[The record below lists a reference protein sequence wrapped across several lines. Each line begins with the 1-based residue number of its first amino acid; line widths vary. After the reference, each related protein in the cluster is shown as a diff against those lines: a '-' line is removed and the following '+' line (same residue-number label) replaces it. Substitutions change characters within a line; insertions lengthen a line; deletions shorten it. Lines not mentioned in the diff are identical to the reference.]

1 LICEALPI
9 LGWAGK
15 IPIFTKEAMMGQY
28 ETKDIRNI
36 AFVGHGASGKTSLV
50 ENILFKAGAT
60 KRLGS
65 VDDGTSVS
73 DFDTEEKERKTT
85 IDSSILHCNWQGREI
100 NIIDTPGYPDFI
112 GSSIGA
118 LSAVETAIIVV
129 AATCGI
135 QVNTQKMWDITSEL
149 GLARLVVITKM
160 DGENID
166 FPSLLESIQNTFGP
180 ECLPL
185 MLPVGHGSAFK
196 GSVDIL
202 NPPKEVPDDVI
213 GDVNECR
220 EKLVEGIVSVCD
232 EQLEKY
238 LDGKEIKLE
247 TLKGCFSTAIASGSI
262 VPVLCCE
269 NKEGLGVEG
278 IVDVIA
284 EYTPSPEKRL
294 TCKCSRVD
302 GDKVSEEKEEVDV
315 SKSSS
320 FSAQVF
326 KSITDPFVGKLSF
339 FRIYSGVLEGHP
351 EIYNTRSKKNEKI
364 GHMFKT
370 FGKEQQEIERAIPGD
385 IVTIS
390 KVEDIHVSDTLCDP
404 NAIVKFEDI
413 KFPNPMASLAIEPK
427 SRGAEQ
433 KISETLN
440 RLVSEDSTFKVSR
453 DTQTHELVI
462 TGMSNLHLDV
472 ILSRLK
478 NRYEIEVEARQP
490 KIPYKETITV
500 KASSQYKHKK
510 QTGGKGQYGEV
521 YIRIEPLERG
531 SGFEFAREIVGGS
544 IPSQYIPA
552 VEKGL
557 METIA
562 KGVLSNNPIVDVK
575 VVLYDGS
582 FHNVDS
588 SEAAFKIAASK
599 AFNIAFND
607 AKPVLLEPIVN
618 LEVTIPSEFMG
629 DITGS
634 LSSKRG
640 RVQGMDSYGDLQ
652 VVNACIPMEEVS
664 NYETELKSMTGGR
677 GSFAMEF
684 SHYDIVPSHL
694 VPAIIAQAKK
704 EAEKEV

>member
-1 LICEALPI
+1 
-9 LGWAGK
+9 
-15 IPIFTKEAMMGQY
+15 MGQY
-28 ETKDIRNI
+28 ETKDIRDVV
-36 AFVGHGASGKTSLV
+36 FVGHGASGKTSLV
-50 ENILFKAGAT
+50 EGILFKTGAT

-65 VDDGTSVS
+65 VDEGTSVA
-73 DFDTEEKERKTT
+73 DFDQEEKERKTT
-85 IDSSILHCNWQGREI
+85 IDSSVLHCNWQGREI
-100 NIIDTPGYPDFI
+100 NIVDTPGYPDFA
-112 GSSIGA
+112 SSAIGA
-118 LSAVETAIIVV
+118 LSAVETAIVV
-129 AATCGI
+129 IAATSGI
-135 QVNTQKMWDITSEL
+135 QVNTQKMWDLASES

-166 FPSLLESIQNTFGP
+166 FSALLESIQSAFGP

-185 MLPVGHGSAFK
+185 MLPVGQGSAFK
-196 GSVDIL
+196 GVVDIL
-202 NPPKEVPDDVI
+202 DLPEEVPGDVI
-213 GDVNECR
+213 GDVNGSR
-220 EKLVEGIVSVCD
+220 EKLVEAIVSVCD

-238 LDGKEIKLE
+238 LDGNEIKLE
-247 TLKGCFSTAIASGSI
+247 TLMGCFSTAIASGSI

-269 NKEGLGVEG
+269 NKEGVGVES

-284 EYTPSPEKRL
+284 KYTPSPEKGAG
-294 TCKCSRVD
+294 CKCSSVN
-302 GDKVSEEKEEVDV
+302 GDKVSEEEKEVDV
-315 SKSSS
+315 SKSAL

-351 EIYNTRSKKNEKI
+351 EVYNTRSKKNEKI
-364 GHMFKT
+364 GHMFRT
-370 FGKEQQEIERAIPGD
+370 FGKDQQEIERAIPGD

-390 KVEDIHVSDTLCDP
+390 KVEDISVSDTLCDP
-404 NAIVKFEDI
+404 DAIVKFEDI

-427 SRGAEQ
+427 SRGMEQ

-453 DTQTHELVI
+453 DAQTNELVI

-490 KIPYKETITV
+490 KIPYKETITT

-544 IPSQYIPA
+544 IPTQYIPA
-552 VEKGL
+552 VEKGFR
-557 METIA
+557 ETIA

-575 VVLYDGS
+575 VILYDGS

-599 AFNIAFND
+599 AFNLAFKD
-607 AKPVLLEPIVN
+607 AKPVLLEPVVN

-629 DITGS
+629 DITGN

-640 RVQGMDSYGDLQ
+640 RVQGMNSFGDLQ
-652 VVNACIPMEEVS
+652 VVKAGIPMVEVK

-677 GSFAMEF
+677 GSFTMEF

-694 VPAIIAQAKK
+694 VPAIIAQAKEEAGK
-704 EAEKEV
+704 ET

>member
-1 LICEALPI
+1 
-9 LGWAGK
+9 
-15 IPIFTKEAMMGQY
+15 MGQY
-28 ETKDIRNI
+28 ETKDIRNV

-50 ENILFKAGAT
+50 EGILFKAGAT

-65 VDDGTSVS
+65 VDEGTSVS
-73 DFDTEEKERKTT
+73 DFDPEEKERKTT
-85 IDSSILHCNWQGREI
+85 IDSSILHCNWQGSEI

-129 AATCGI
+129 AATSGI
-135 QVNTQKMWDITSEL
+135 QVNTQKMWDITSES

-166 FPSLLESIQNTFGP
+166 FPMLLESVQNSFGP

-196 GSVDIL
+196 GVVDIL
-202 NPPKEVPDDVI
+202 DPPKEVPGDVI
-213 GDVNECR
+213 GDVEESR

-232 EQLEKY
+232 EQLEMY

-247 TLKGCFSTAIASGSI
+247 TLQGCFSTAIASGSI

-269 NKEGLGVEG
+269 NKEGIGVEG
-278 IVDVIA
+278 VVDVIA
-284 EYTPSPEKRL
+284 KYTPSPEKSSA
-294 TCKCSRVD
+294 CKCSSVE
-302 GDKVSEEKEEVDV
+302 GDKVSEEEKEVEV
-315 SKSSS
+315 SKSAP

-339 FRIYSGVLEGHP
+339 FRIYSGTLEGHP

-370 FGKEQQEIERAIPGD
+370 FGKEQQEIKSAIPGD

-390 KVEDIHVSDTLCDP
+390 KVDDISVSDTLCDP
-404 NAIVKFEDI
+404 DAIVKFEDI

-453 DTQTHELVI
+453 DAQTHELVI

-478 NRYEIEVEARQP
+478 NRYEIEVDARQP
-490 KIPYKETITV
+490 KIPYKETITG

-531 SGFEFAREIVGGS
+531 SGFEFVRKIVGGS

-557 METIA
+557 RETIA

-575 VVLYDGS
+575 VELYDGS

-599 AFNIAFND
+599 AFNLAFND

-640 RVQGMDSYGDLQ
+640 RVQGMDSFGELQ
-652 VVNACIPMEEVS
+652 VVKAGIPMDEIK

-677 GSFAMEF
+677 GSFTMEF

-694 VPAIIAQAKK
+694 VQAIITEAKK
-704 EAEKEV
+704 ETEKES